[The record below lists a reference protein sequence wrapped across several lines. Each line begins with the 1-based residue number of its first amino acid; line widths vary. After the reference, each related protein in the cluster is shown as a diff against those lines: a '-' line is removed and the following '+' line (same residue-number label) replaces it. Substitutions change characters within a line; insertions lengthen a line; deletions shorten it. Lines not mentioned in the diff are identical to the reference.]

1 MEKKG
6 KLIYGIVGLG
16 RFGLSLALELA
27 NKGADI
33 IVLDGDETKVSL
45 VREYVENAYVVKN
58 LEKPTLLETGIKNCD
73 VVIVCIGE
81 QIDISV
87 LTTLNLVEMG
97 IPSVISKAT
106 SLEHGKVLEK
116 LGAEVVY
123 PERDM
128 AIRLADRIESA
139 SMLDFVRL
147 SEKINISKVMVP
159 NQAINKSVLDLNLR
173 SKFGLNIIAIENN
186 NDVNERISPEYIF
199 KENDILYL
207 SGGKEGLVK
216 LANWSAKK
224 L

>member
-45 VREYVENAYVVKN
+45 VREYAENAYVVKN

-97 IPSVISKAT
+97 IPTVISKAT

>member
-97 IPSVISKAT
+97 IPTVISKAT